1 MFHHF
6 HSDGERK
13 MGQGSITAEEF
24 EKIIIFLKKN
34 FIILNPEEWI
44 FKLKKKKLKK
54 KEICITFDD
63 ALLSQYKI
71 ALRILDK
78 YKIKAFW
85 FIYSS
90 VFNGKIDNFEIHRKF
105 RTMYYKNFNDFFI
118 NFSKH
123 LNDKLIFQDND
134 EFKKFSKN
142 MKKFYPIYSNID
154 IDFRYL
160 RDHILSKYQF
170 NKILSKMML
179 EKKTNKK
186 KLSKN
191 LWLNNNHLK
200 KIAKNG
206 HIVGM
211 HAYNHP
217 YKLSRLSYEDQL
229 VELEKNYQHL
239 KKTINQKPISIS
251 YPNGS
256 FNNNTLKIIKKLG
269 VKCGFLS
276 SMKDHKLIKQKEY
289 LLKRLDHSVLIK
301 NYIK

>member
-1 MFHHF
+1 
-6 HSDGERK
+6 
-13 MGQGSITAEEF
+13 MGQGSITTEKV

-191 LWLNNNHLK
+191 LWLN
-200 KIAKNG
+200 
-206 HIVGM
+206 
-211 HAYNHP
+211 
-217 YKLSRLSYEDQL
+217 
-229 VELEKNYQHL
+229 
-239 KKTINQKPISIS
+239 KTI
-251 YPNGS
+251 
-256 FNNNTLKIIKKLG
+256 
-269 VKCGFLS
+269 
-276 SMKDHKLIKQKEY
+276 
-289 LLKRLDHSVLIK
+289 
-301 NYIK
+301 

>member
-1 MFHHF
+1 
-6 HSDGERK
+6 
-13 MGQGSITAEEF
+13 
-24 EKIIIFLKKN
+24 
-34 FIILNPEEWI
+34 
-44 FKLKKKKLKK
+44 
-54 KEICITFDD
+54 
-63 ALLSQYKI
+63 
-71 ALRILDK
+71 
-78 YKIKAFW
+78 
-85 FIYSS
+85 
-90 VFNGKIDNFEIHRKF
+90 
-105 RTMYYKNFNDFFI
+105 MYYKNFNDFFI

-276 SMKDHKLIKQKEY
+276 SMKEHKLIKQKEY

>member
-6 HSDGERK
+6 HSVK
-13 MGQGSITAEEF
+13 NKKFGQGSITKKQF

-34 FIILNPEEWI
+34 FSILNPEDWVIKLERN
-44 FKLKKKKLKK
+44 KLKKKD
-54 KEICITFDD
+54 ICLTFDD
-63 ALLSQYKI
+63 ALLCQYDI
-71 ALRILDK
+71 ALKVLDK
-78 YKIKAFW
+78 HKLKAFW

-105 RTMYYKNFNDFFI
+105 RSLYYNNFSDFFK
-118 NFSKH
+118 NFSKY
-123 LNDKLIFQDND
+123 LNKNSILEKN
-134 EFKKFSKN
+134 KKYNKYFKN
-142 MKKFYPIYSNID
+142 MKKFYPIYSNAD

-160 RDHILSKYQF
+160 RDHILSPYQF
-170 NKILSKMML
+170 NRILTKMMN

-191 LWLNNNHLK
+191 LWLTNKHLK
-200 KIAKNG
+200 KICKSG

-217 YKLSRLSYEDQL
+217 YKLSELSYSEQFS
-229 VELEKNYQHL
+229 ELKKNFLHL
-239 KKTINQKPISIS
+239 KKVLKQKPISMS

-256 FNNNTLKIIKKLG
+256 YNSITLKILKKLG
-269 VKCGFLS
+269 IKCGFLS
-276 SMKDHKLIKQKEY
+276 NMKKIKLNNQKNY
-289 LLKRLDHSVLIK
+289 LLNRLDHSILLK